1 MSTGWI
7 KKKMGSP
14 TTLLPNSHV
23 DILVET
29 RTSGC
34 CMDLCSWGGC
44 WDVWTTIPIRNEGPS
59 VIRVLPTILNSQT
72 PSEISLTEDSCL
84 ARGLPSSWVATS
96 NDYCKN
102 PAFLSQ
108 FPFSWT
114 LSENQLDFCW
124 YCIAAQCLPGL
135 ALLFTLLYPR
145 CWSLP
150 NRHFYILASIIFIL
164 TMHKIPVQRCPSP
177 KPTTF
182 LDTFGFCPQ
191 VFPLK

>member
-1 MSTGWI
+1 MLTY
-7 KKKMGSP
+7 
-14 TTLLPNSHV
+14 LLRQGHP
-23 DILVET
+23 
-29 RTSGC
+29 GC

-44 WDVWTTIPIRNEGPS
+44 WNVWTTIPIRNEGPS

-114 LSENQLDFCW
+114 LPENQLDF
-124 YCIAAQCLPGL
+124 
-135 ALLFTLLYPR
+135 LLILYHCSMSAWSCSLTHP
-145 CWSLP
+145 SLP
-150 NRHFYILASIIFIL
+150 QVLI
-164 TMHKIPVQRCPSP
+164 SP
-177 KPTTF
+177 
-182 LDTFGFCPQ
+182 
-191 VFPLK
+191 